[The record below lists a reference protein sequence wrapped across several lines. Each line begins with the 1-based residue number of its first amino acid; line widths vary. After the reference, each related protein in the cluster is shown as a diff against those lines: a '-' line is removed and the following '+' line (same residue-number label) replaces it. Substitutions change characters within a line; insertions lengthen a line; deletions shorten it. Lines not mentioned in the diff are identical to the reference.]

1 MRGGAELRTQAH
13 AQRRAQAPLF
23 AALGDATRLALIA
36 RLAPGKACSISEL
49 TRNTSLT
56 RQAVTKHLRVLERA
70 DLVRSR
76 RTGRENRFVLNP
88 DPIEALKVYL
98 DRICAQWDAALHRLR
113 DFVER

>member
-1 MRGGAELRTQAH
+1 MRGSAELR
-13 AQRRAQAPLF
+13 AQVRAQGRTQAPLF
-23 AALGDATRLALIA
+23 AALGDATRLTLIA
-36 RLAPGKACSISEL
+36 RLAPGEACSISEL
-49 TRNTSLT
+49 TASTKLT

-88 DPIEALKVYL
+88 DPIDALKIYL
-98 DRICAQWDAALHRLR
+98 DRISAQWDAALHRLR